1 MTSNALMAN
10 EFEVFDIGPLTWVKG
25 EIDQALD
32 RALGA
37 LDQAASKA
45 DATQV
50 KFARTHLHQVQ
61 GALAIVG
68 LDGVTRFAEASE
80 AYLAA
85 LEAAD
90 QPLGEDRLAL
100 ARQAL
105 QAIRHYLDGLL
116 DGAPDQ
122 PLKLYPLY
130 QSLAQARGAAAS
142 PAELFFPDLSR
153 RPPKRASSL
162 TPPDPGAA
170 LRAARARYQR
180 GLLGWIRGQGMA
192 QRVGAADMRDAV
204 RAIEAMQDSP
214 ATRSFWWGALGFLA
228 ALAEGDLDKHGE
240 INGLLSRIDQQIKRL
255 IDGSRTVAERLQ
267 RDVLYAL
274 TQAGDGAPEAKAARA
289 LYNLDDASLHDAA
302 APAPETGALRR
313 AKEAVAEAEEAWGR
327 FCAGQASALAV
338 FRDKAALFAQAV
350 DGLTQTDYRRLAQAI
365 QAGATWLGDDPS
377 RHGEPLAMEMATALL
392 LADMAQ
398 ENYARLGGD
407 FAHQVDV
414 TVARLH
420 GCMAGTPPVEGSELP
435 ELDEMSRLAQEKLLL
450 SQVAREMQSNLQQI
464 EQILDTF
471 FRNPANRADLPGVSP
486 LIKQVAGALA
496 MLGQNG
502 AVHAINGCD
511 AIVAGFAASD
521 AAPDPAAC
529 EQVAQTLSALGFF
542 IDTLPREL
550 ARQDSGGKKRKGGPD
565 FDAFVQGLGPRD
577 AQPEAAEPATVEQE
591 IARQTKETQALLE
604 AVKAQPADESLRQ
617 ELKQNLKSLQKDAD
631 LVADAKLGQQAQAVL
646 SALDGLEPPAPA
658 AGDDGAAWDPTA
670 SLVSLESAAFAP
682 TPAAPSASTLKLL
695 AASDEEIDA
704 ELLEIFLEEAK
715 EVLGTYREQLD
726 ALHREPGNVEVLT
739 ILRRNVHTLKG
750 SGRMVGLK
758 DFGETAWSIEQV
770 LNLWL
775 RQEHPVGPPL
785 FELLEQAHAL
795 FAEWV
800 RHLDAHDHMAPDPAD
815 LVAFADAMRTQGPAC
830 SGPPAP
836 SAAPAE
842 TLLPDLPADA
852 GADAEGAVDGANA
865 AGPPMDEESFTEE
878 ALTSEPPVPVQDE
891 DYGPPPTQTLTISPT
906 LYQIFLEEAQGHLQA
921 LRQGM
926 DHLVAHPA
934 DGLPGGIERAA
945 HTLGGIAGTLGLS
958 AINRLGIALEHALLR
973 RSHAPQPDDP
983 YALAILAD
991 AVSALEDMVAKVA
1004 DHAPPPARP
1013 ELEMAVEE
1021 LYSLSA
1027 SRVGGP
1033 LSLEAFAAL
1042 DSHRDDFTDAP
1053 ALDFPDLVLPGE
1065 APDQP
1070 EALDVEVD
1078 DGLSLELGLGLDQD
1092 LGQELGAPQ
1101 GSGEAPASAME
1112 TEFSA
1117 APAATADETA
1127 AALLPAVDEAE
1138 PADTTPLAPP
1148 ASLDEPDD
1156 LLEIALPDLADAF
1169 PALGAAA
1176 ETGTEEY
1183 AAEIPASSA
1192 PAIDDSA
1199 NLDLLPPDSPDQ
1211 DLLPIFIEE
1220 AQELV
1225 TAIADGLR
1233 RWRDEPGDGEHQNA
1247 MFRLLHTLKGS
1258 ARMAGAY
1265 SMGELTHGLESRVEM
1280 AAGIAPVAPAYLDE
1294 LEAAFDLV
1302 AQQVER
1308 LATGQTSQAVAPP
1321 TYRQPPQGAPLAESL
1336 ADSRPEPAPADADAA
1351 SQVESAVEPAFSA
1364 PASSPTAPSA
1374 EPGPAV
1380 DAVAAATETPAEAT
1394 PAADER
1400 RHEPR
1405 TPTKPAEAETDAAG
1419 RSTLRVRA
1427 DLVDRL
1433 VNEAGEIAIA
1443 RSRIEGEM
1451 RALKGSLLDLTENVI
1466 RLRRQLREIEIQ
1478 AETQIQ
1484 ANQVV
1489 ADTAKPDFDPLELD
1503 RFTRFQ
1509 ELTRMMA
1516 ESVNDVATVQQ
1527 SLLKNLDD
1535 ANSALNAQSRLTR
1548 ELQQAL
1554 LSVRMVPFGSQA
1566 DRLYRLVRQT
1576 ARELGKKAALDILG
1590 VQVELD
1596 RGVLERML
1604 APLEHMLRNGV
1615 AHGLEA
1621 PAERL
1626 AQGKPETGQLT
1637 LKAAQEGN
1645 EIHITLSDDGPGIDL
1660 ARVRDKALAAGL
1672 VDAVIG
1678 TETAEDRQRLMA
1690 CIFEPGFSTASEVS
1704 RVAGRGVGM
1713 DVVKTEVEVLG
1724 GRVEVDSETGR
1735 GSRFN
1740 IYLPL
1745 TLAVTQ
1751 ALLVRIGN
1759 RRYAIPSAMIEQ
1771 VQELKAEVLGRI
1783 REAGRTAW
1791 LDNDYPYHFLPHL
1804 LGEREALP
1812 EPHRLNW
1819 LLLLKSGTQRIA
1831 LQVDELAGNQEIV
1844 VKNVGPQLARVAGID
1859 GATVLGD
1866 GEIVLILNPVALA
1879 LQAPTGRP
1887 QHATTAAE
1895 SADSGATPAP
1905 SSFTATLPTVMV
1917 VDDSMT
1923 VRKITGRLMARE
1935 GYHVLTAKDGV
1946 DALEQMLD
1954 VIPDVLLVDIEMPR
1968 MDGFDL
1974 TRNVRADERLRDI
1987 PIIMITSR
1995 TADKHRNHAFELGVD
2010 HYLGKPY
2017 QEDELTRLVAESVAR
2032 HRA

>member
-1 MTSNALMAN
+1 MPN

-32 RALGA
+32 RAKAA
-37 LDQAASKA
+37 LETAASAA

-68 LDGVTRFAEASE
+68 LDGVTRFAEAAE
-80 AYLAA
+80 AYFAV
-85 LEAAD
+85 LEG
-90 QPLGEDRLAL
+90 GEGAPGGEHLDLAL
-100 ARQAL
+100 KAIE
-105 QAIRHYLDGLL
+105 AIRHYLDGLL

-122 PLKLYPLY
+122 PLKLLPLY
-130 QSLAQARGAAAS
+130 QALAAARGVPAAAT
-142 PAELFFPDLSR
+142 ELFFPDLTK
-153 RPPKRASSL
+153 RPPKRASAL
-162 TPPDPGAA
+162 VPPDPGAA

-192 QRVGAADMRDAV
+192 QNVGAADMRDAV
-204 RAIEAMQDSP
+204 RAIEAMQDTP
-214 ATRSFWWGALGFLA
+214 VTRTFWWVALGFLA
-228 ALAEGDLDKHGE
+228 ALAEGDLPKDAE
-240 INGLLSRIDQQIKRL
+240 TNGLLTRIDQQIKRL
-255 IDGSRTVAERLQ
+255 IEGSRTVAERLQ

-274 TQAGDGAPEAKAARA
+274 TRASDKAPEAKAARA
-289 LYNLDDASLHDAA
+289 LYNLDDASLRDIDT
-302 APAPETGALRR
+302 PAPETGTLRR
-313 AKEAVAEAEEAWGR
+313 AKEAVAEAEEAWGK
-327 FCAGQASALAV
+327 FCAGHSAALAV
-338 FRDKAALFAQAV
+338 FRDKASLFAQTV
-350 DGLTQTDYRRLAQAI
+350 EGLAQTDYRRLAQAI
-365 QAGATWLGDDPS
+365 QAGARWLVDEPA
-377 RHGEPLAMEMATALL
+377 RHSEPLAMEMATALL
-392 LADMAQ
+392 LADVAQ
-398 ENYARLGGD
+398 ENYARLGSD

-420 GCMAGTPPVEGSELP
+420 ACMAGTPPAEGAEVP

-450 SQVAREMQSNLQQI
+450 SQVAREMQSNLLQI
-464 EQILDTF
+464 EQTLDTF
-471 FRNPANRADLPGVSP
+471 FRDPGHRADLPGVQP

-496 MLGQNG
+496 MLGQLS
-502 AVHAINGCD
+502 AVRAINECGTT
-511 AIVAGFAASD
+511 VAGFAASE
-521 AAPDPAAC
+521 APPDPATC
-529 EQVAQTLSALGFF
+529 EQVAGTLSALGFF

-550 ARQDSGGKKRKGGPD
+550 ARQDSGSKKRKGGPD
-565 FDAFVQGLGPRD
+565 FDTFVQGLGPRQAMPAD
-577 AQPEAAEPATVEQE
+577 AEPATVEEE
-591 IARQTKETQALLE
+591 IALQTKETQALLD
-604 AVKAQPADESLRQ
+604 AVKAQPEDESLRQ

-631 LVADAKLGQQAQAVL
+631 LVADVALGQQAQAVL
-646 SALDGLEPPAPA
+646 TALDGLTPPPAENTPSDDS
-658 AGDDGAAWDPTA
+658 AGVTWDPT
-670 SLVSLESAAFAP
+670 VSLISLEAANFAP
-682 TPAAPSASTLKLL
+682 APAAPSAATLKLL
-695 AASDEEIDA
+695 SASDEEIDA
-704 ELLEIFLEEAK
+704 ELLDIFLEEAK
-715 EVLGTYREQLD
+715 EVLATYREQLD
-726 ALHREPGNVEVLT
+726 TLHREPGNVEVLT
-739 ILRRNVHTLKG
+739 VIRRNVHTLKG

-775 RQEHPVGPPL
+775 RQEHPVGATL
-785 FELLEQAHAL
+785 FDLLEQAHTL

-815 LVAFADAMRTQGPAC
+815 LMAFAEAMRQQGPAC
-830 SGPPAP
+830 TGAPLAAAPEEAPAAPVADSADTSPLETTAPAPEMTIELPELDMAMDAAEPPAT
-836 SAAPAE
+836 AAASDTPA
-842 TLLPDLPADA
+842 A
-852 GADAEGAVDGANA
+852 AEGGA
-865 AGPPMDEESFTEE
+865 
-878 ALTSEPPVPVQDE
+878 
-891 DYGPPPTQTLTISPT
+891 YGPPPTQTLTISPT
-906 LYQIFLEEAQGHLQA
+906 LYQIFLEEAQSHLQV

-926 DHLVAHPA
+926 DHLLAHPA

-945 HTLGGIAGTLGLS
+945 HTLGGIAGTLGLTS
-958 AINRLGIALEHALLR
+958 INRLGIALEHALLR
-973 RSHAPQPDDP
+973 RSHAAQPDDP
-983 YALAILAD
+983 TALATLAG
-991 AVSALEDMVAKVA
+991 AVAALEEMVARVA
-1004 DHAPPPARP
+1004 DHTPPPARP
-1013 ELEMAVEE
+1013 ELEMAVDE

-1027 SRVGGP
+1027 SRVGP
-1033 LSLEAFAAL
+1033 VSLEGYAAL
-1042 DSHRDDFTDAP
+1042 DSDVADFRSEVAGPSSAAAP
-1053 ALDFPDLVLPGE
+1053 VDPF
-1065 APDQP
+1065 DQP
-1070 EALDVEVD
+1070 ELEVD
-1078 DGLSLELGLGLDQD
+1078 AGLELDLDMD
-1092 LGQELGAPQ
+1092 LGDLGADLPPLAAA
-1101 GSGEAPASAME
+1101 GEPSTEPDPAAGEAPAADETSATPDSGEPAATVQPLECPPRVAALDGIDE
-1112 TEFSA
+1112 TTEITRPGGAPSGRISA
-1117 APAATADETA
+1117 APVPAAPPAAEVA
-1127 AALLPAVDEAE
+1127 AALLP
-1138 PADTTPLAPP
+1138 PDT
-1148 ASLDEPDD
+1148 
-1156 LLEIALPDLADAF
+1156 
-1169 PALGAAA
+1169 
-1176 ETGTEEY
+1176 
-1183 AAEIPASSA
+1183 
-1192 PAIDDSA
+1192 
-1199 NLDLLPPDSPDQ
+1199 PDQ
-1211 DLLPIFIEE
+1211 DLLPIFLEE

-1225 TAIADGLR
+1225 AAIATELR
-1233 RWRDEPGDGEHQNA
+1233 HWRQSPADPERQNA
-1247 MFRLLHTLKGS
+1247 LFRLLHTLKGS
-1258 ARMAGAY
+1258 ARMAGAF
-1265 SMGELTHGLESRVEM
+1265 SLGELTHGLESRVEL
-1280 AAGIAPVAPAYLDE
+1280 AAGITPVAPAYLDE
-1294 LEAAFDLV
+1294 LEGAFDLI

-1308 LATGQTSQAVAPP
+1308 IASGAPGETVAPP
-1321 TYRQPPQGAPLAESL
+1321 VYRQPPQGAAV
-1336 ADSRPEPAPADADAA
+1336 APAAPATPSASADAMPIEA
-1351 SQVESAVEPAFSA
+1351 LPA
-1364 PASSPTAPSA
+1364 
-1374 EPGPAV
+1374 
-1380 DAVAAATETPAEAT
+1380 TPAEAA
-1394 PAADER
+1394 PAAATTPTPGAPGTDGAAVDESEER
-1400 RHEPR
+1400 RREPR
-1405 TPTKPAEAETDAAG
+1405 APAKAGEADTDAAG

-1489 ADTAKPDFDPLELD
+1489 SDASKPDFDPLELD

-1554 LSVRMVPFGSQA
+1554 LTVRMVPFGSQA

-1576 ARELGKKAALDILG
+1576 ARELDKKAALDIQG
-1590 VQVELD
+1590 AQVELD

-1604 APLEHMLRNGV
+1604 APLEHMLRNAV
-1615 AHGLEA
+1615 AHGLET
-1621 PAERL
+1621 PAERIAL
-1626 AQGKPETGQLT
+1626 GKPETGQLT
-1637 LKAAQEGN
+1637 LKVTQEGN
-1645 EIHITLSDDGPGIDL
+1645 EIHITLSDDGPGINL
-1660 ARVRDKALAAGL
+1660 ARVREKALAAGL
-1672 VDAVIG
+1672 IAP
-1678 TETAEDRQRLMA
+1678 AEADDPQRLVA

-1713 DVVKTEVEVLG
+1713 DVVKTEVETLG
-1724 GRVEVDSETGR
+1724 GRVEVASEAGR

-1751 ALLVRIGN
+1751 ALLVRVGT

-1771 VQELKAEVLGRI
+1771 VQELKAEVFARI
-1783 REAGRTAW
+1783 REAGHTSW

-1819 LLLLKSGTQRIA
+1819 LLLLKSGAQRIA

-1844 VKNVGPQLARVAGID
+1844 VKNVGPQLARVVGID

-1879 LQAPTGRP
+1879 LQAANRP
-1887 QHATTAAE
+1887 LAAAAPAVAVAGEAPATVAA
-1895 SADSGATPAP
+1895 PAAA
-1905 SSFTATLPTVMV
+1905 SSATLPTVMV

-1995 TADKHRNHAFELGVD
+1995 TADKHRNHAFELGVN

-2017 QEDELTRLVAESVAR
+2017 QEEELTRLVAESVAQ
-2032 HRA
+2032 HRR

>member
-1 MTSNALMAN
+1 MAN

-37 LDQAASKA
+37 LDQAASEA

-85 LEAAD
+85 LEATD
-90 QPLGEDRLAL
+90 QPLGGGPLAL

-228 ALAEGDLDKHGE
+228 ALAEGDLDKNGE

-274 TQAGDGAPEAKAARA
+274 TQASDGAPEAKAARA
-289 LYNLDDASLHDAA
+289 LYNLDDASLHDTA

-350 DGLTQTDYRRLAQAI
+350 DGLSQTDYRRLAQAI
-365 QAGATWLGDDPS
+365 QAGAAWLGDDPS

-496 MLGQNG
+496 MLGQNT

-511 AIVAGFAASD
+511 AIVAGFATSD

-577 AQPEAAEPATVEQE
+577 TQPDAAEPATVEQE

-726 ALHREPGNVEVLT
+726 TLHREPGNVEVLT

-775 RQEHPVGPPL
+775 RQEHPVGPTL

-800 RHLDAHDHMAPDPAD
+800 RHLDAHDHMAPDPAE

-836 SAAPAE
+836 DAAPAE
-842 TLLPDLPADA
+842 TLLPDLPAVVATDTESATEPAIAEPPLA
-852 GADAEGAVDGANA
+852 G
-865 AGPPMDEESFTEE
+865 E
-878 ALTSEPPVPVQDE
+878 ALAPELPAPAEDE

-921 LRQGM
+921 LRQGV

-991 AVSALEDMVAKVA
+991 AVAALEDMVAKVA

-1042 DSHRDDFTDAP
+1042 DSHHDDFADAP

-1092 LGQELGAPQ
+1092 LSQELGAPL
-1101 GSGEAPASAME
+1101 GSGEAPASAAE
-1112 TEFSA
+1112 IEFSA
-1117 APAATADETA
+1117 TPVAAADEAA
-1127 AALLPAVDEAE
+1127 AALLPAADEAE

-1148 ASLDEPDD
+1148 TSRDEPDD
-1156 LLEIALPDLADAF
+1156 LVEIALPDLADAF

-1176 ETGTEEY
+1176 ESGAEEY
-1183 AAEIPASSA
+1183 AAEIPAGSA
-1192 PAIDDSA
+1192 PVIDDSA
-1199 NLDLLPPDSPDQ
+1199 NLDLLPPDTPDQ

-1247 MFRLLHTLKGS
+1247 LFRLLHTLKGS

-1308 LATGQTSQAVAPP
+1308 LATGQTTQAVAPP
-1321 TYRQPPQGAPLAESL
+1321 TYRQPPQGAPLAES
-1336 ADSRPEPAPADADAA
+1336 RPEPAPADVEAPGLVA
-1351 SQVESAVEPAFSA
+1351 SEAESEVA
-1364 PASSPTAPSA
+1364 PASATLAIRPAAPSA
-1374 EPGPAV
+1374 EPVTAIDP
-1380 DAVAAATETPAEAT
+1380 VAAAAETPAEAPST
-1394 PAADER
+1394 AAPAATDDR

-1405 TPTKPAEAETDAAG
+1405 APAKPAEAETDSAG

-1576 ARELGKKAALDILG
+1576 ARELGKKAALDIQG

-1672 VDAVIG
+1672 VDAGIG

-1690 CIFEPGFSTASEVS
+1690 CIFAPGFSTASEVS

-1879 LQAPTGRP
+1879 LQAATGRP
-1887 QHATTAAE
+1887 QPALAATAGAPDAA
-1895 SADSGATPAP
+1895 PAP
-1905 SSFTATLPTVMV
+1905 ASFTATLPTVMV

-1995 TADKHRNHAFELGVD
+1995 TADKHRNHAFELGVN

-2017 QEDELTRLVAESVAR
+2017 QEEELTRLVAESVAQ
-2032 HRA
+2032 HRR